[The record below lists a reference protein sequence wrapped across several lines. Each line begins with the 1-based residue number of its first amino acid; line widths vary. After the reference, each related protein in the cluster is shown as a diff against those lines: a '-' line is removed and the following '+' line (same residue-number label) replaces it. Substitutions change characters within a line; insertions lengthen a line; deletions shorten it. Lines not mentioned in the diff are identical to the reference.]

1 MEISVQGTHEETVQ
15 PEIGRL
21 HASAQAEAGGK
32 DEVLRAATAV
42 VQRLHAELTRLQEA
56 GQVSQIVVRPISTSS
71 WRPVTRGR
79 QQPPIYRAHAEV
91 RADFTDFAA
100 LADLAAHL
108 GALEGLEL
116 NRVEWRL
123 TDATRREL
131 ENACLTRAVE
141 QARDRALAMA
151 RAAGESAVAFVQ
163 LADPGLLGEHPATE
177 AFGGPPRA
185 AMMRSAALTDD
196 LAGIEI
202 QPEDLT
208 VSGVVEARFVTV
220 AP

>member
-21 HASAQAEAGGK
+21 HAGAQVEAGGK
-32 DEVLRAATAV
+32 EEALRTATAV
-42 VQRLHAELTRLQEA
+42 VQRLHAELKRLQEA

-71 WRPVTRGR
+71 WRPVARGR
-79 QQPPIYRAHAEV
+79 QQPPIYRAHADV

-108 GALEGLEL
+108 GAMEGLEL

-131 ENACLTRAVE
+131 ENTCLTRAVE

-163 LADPGLLGEHPATE
+163 LADPGLLGQRPAAE
-177 AFGGPPRA
+177 AFGGMPRA
-185 AMMRSAALTDD
+185 AMMRSAPMTDD

-202 QPEDLT
+202 QPEELT

-220 AP
+220 AS

>member
-21 HASAQAEAGGK
+21 HASAQVEASHK
-32 DEVLRAATAV
+32 DEVLRTATSV

-56 GQVSQIVVRPISTSS
+56 GKVSQIVVRPITTSS
-71 WRPVTRGR
+71 WRPVSRGR
-79 QQPPIYRAHAEV
+79 QQPPIYRAHADV
-91 RADFTDFAA
+91 RADFTDFAS

-123 TDATRREL
+123 TDATRRQL
-131 ENACLTRAVE
+131 ENTCLTRAVE

-151 RAAGESAVAFVQ
+151 RAAGESAVAFVK
-163 LADPGLLGEHPATE
+163 LADPGLLGQRPVVES
-177 AFGGPPRA
+177 FGGMPQPG
-185 AMMRSAALTDD
+185 MMRSAMMTDD

-208 VSGVVEARFVTV
+208 VNAVVEARFVTV
-220 AP
+220 AG

>member
-21 HASAQAEAGGK
+21 HAAAKAEGGDR

-42 VQRLHAELTRLQEA
+42 VQRLDAELKRLRDA
-56 GQVSQIVVRPISTSS
+56 GQVEQIVVRPITTSS
-71 WRPVTRGR
+71 WRPVARGR
-79 QQPPIYRAHAEV
+79 QQAAIYRANAGV

-100 LADLAAHL
+100 LADLAARL
-108 GALEGLEL
+108 GAVDGLEL
-116 NRVEWRL
+116 HWVEWRL
-123 TDATRREL
+123 TEATRREL
-131 ENACLTRAVE
+131 DRTCLSRAVE

-163 LADPGLLGEHPATE
+163 LADPGMLRERPAAE
-177 AFGGPPRA
+177 AFSMPAAGG
-185 AMMRSAALTDD
+185 MMRSAMASDE

-202 QPEDLT
+202 RPEDLT
-208 VSGVVEARFVTV
+208 VSGLVEARFITV
-220 AP
+220 AE

>member
-21 HASAQAEAGGK
+21 HASAQAEAGHK
-32 DEVLRAATAV
+32 DEVLRAATSV
-42 VQRLHAELTRLQEA
+42 VQRLHAELTRLQED
-56 GQVSQIVVRPISTSS
+56 GKVRQVVVRPITTSS
-71 WRPVTRGR
+71 WRPVSRGR

-91 RADFTDFAA
+91 RADFTDFAS
-100 LADLAAHL
+100 LADLAAQL

-131 ENACLTRAVE
+131 ENTCLTRAVE

-151 RAAGESAVAFVQ
+151 RAAGEDAVAFVQ
-163 LADPGLLGEHPATE
+163 LADPGLLGQRPAVE
-177 AFGGPPRA
+177 SFGGMPQPG
-185 AMMRSAALTDD
+185 MMRSAMMADD

-202 QPEDLT
+202 QPEDLM

-220 AP
+220 AG

>member
-21 HASAQAEAGGK
+21 HAGAKAEGGNK
-32 DEVLRAATAV
+32 DEVLRAATDV
-42 VQRLHAELTRLQEA
+42 VQRLHADLTRLHEA
-56 GQVSQIVVRPISTSS
+56 GQVNQIVVRPITTSS
-71 WRPVTRGR
+71 WRPVARGR
-79 QQPPIYRAHAEV
+79 QQAAIYRANAEV

-100 LADLAAHL
+100 LADLAARL
-108 GALEGLEL
+108 GAVDGLEL
-116 NRVEWRL
+116 RWVEWRL

-131 ENACLTRAVE
+131 DRTCLTRAVE

-163 LADPGLLGEHPATE
+163 LADPGLLRERPAAE
-177 AFGGPPRA
+177 AFGMPQPG
-185 AMMRSAALTDD
+185 MMRSAMAADE

-202 QPEDLT
+202 RPEDLT
-208 VSGVVEARFVTV
+208 VSGLVEARFVTV
-220 AP
+220 AD

>member
-21 HASAQAEAGGK
+21 HASAQAEAAGK
-32 DEVLRAATAV
+32 DEVLRTATAV
-42 VQRLHAELTRLQEA
+42 VQRLQAELTRLQEA
-56 GQVSQIVVRPISTSS
+56 GQVSRIVVRPISTSS
-71 WRPVTRGR
+71 WRPVARGR

-108 GALEGLEL
+108 GAMEGLEL

-131 ENACLTRAVE
+131 ENTCLTRRSNRPGTGRWRWP
-141 QARDRALAMA
+141 ARRA
-151 RAAGESAVAFVQ
+151 RARSPSSSSPTPVCSGNARRRRRS
-163 LADPGLLGEHPATE
+163 LPCPG
-177 AFGGPPRA
+177 
-185 AMMRSAALTDD
+185 
-196 LAGIEI
+196 
-202 QPEDLT
+202 
-208 VSGVVEARFVTV
+208 AR
-220 AP
+220 

>member
-21 HASAQAEAGGK
+21 HASAQVEAGGK
-32 DEVLRAATAV
+32 DQVLRTATAV
-42 VQRLHAELTRLQEA
+42 VQRLHAELKRLQDA
-56 GQVSQIVVRPISTSS
+56 GQVTQIVVRPITTSS
-71 WRPVTRGR
+71 WRPVSRGR
-79 QQPPIYRAHAEV
+79 QQPPIYRAHADV

-100 LADLAAHL
+100 LADLAAQL
-108 GALEGLEL
+108 GSVEGLEL
-116 NRVEWRL
+116 NHVEWRL

-131 ENACLTRAVE
+131 ENVCLTRAVE

-163 LADPGLLGEHPATE
+163 LADPGMLGQRPAAE
-177 AFGGPPRA
+177 AFGGVPRG
-185 AMMRSAALTDD
+185 AMMRSAMVADE

-208 VSGVVEARFVTV
+208 VGGVVDARFVTV
-220 AP
+220 AE